1 MRRSAV
7 LAALACVL
15 SIAPLSAALAETD
28 SRDRDID
35 ACGKIADS
43 PPESVIAACGRLL
56 GDPEVRYSWR
66 KETVATIY
74 GNRAFA
80 YRRQQSY
87 PAALNDLNSAIGLVP
102 SYHFGLVLRGR
113 VHADMGSHQA
123 AIADF
128 TRCLRVKPRDDVCYQ
143 FRGQAHM
150 RLGNAAM
157 ALRDLNMAIGI
168 EPTNAAAH
176 GIRGV
181 VYDNMGQRQA
191 AIRDYRK
198 AVQLGVQSDVVQRR
212 LAELEAGAAPSAPA
226 PGTGDSEQFRQACF
240 NPPNPQAGIIA
251 CTRRI
256 QAGGGADSKEQSDS
270 YNTRAWWRYKAGQYR
285 IALPDA
291 DRAIAL
297 DPGSAPA
304 YDTRGHIYRMLGR
317 RDAAIGDFRQA
328 LALNPRADTRRS
340 AQDGLRALGVAV
352 SHPPGTP
359 VNLTWRF
366 RNNTGGSVQVK
377 MYARQRGIW
386 WPTATTNWRM
396 DGVGPY
402 SFTISCRAGEKV
414 CYGAWA
420 VGNTDRYWGAGFQ
433 DRHGCES
440 CCYACFEGQTTL
452 YNLNR

>member
-1 MRRSAV
+1 MRKYV
-7 LAALACVL
+7 LAA
-15 SIAPLSAALAETD
+15 AALAAAVSALTSATAKADEERDFKTCIDLSTPPQQSVET
-28 SRDRDID
+28 
-35 ACGKIADS
+35 CW
-43 PPESVIAACGRLL
+43 RLIQ
-56 GDPEVRYSWR
+56 DPE
-66 KETVATIY
+66 
-74 GNRAFA
+74 F
-80 YRRQQSY
+80 
-87 PAALNDLNSAIGLVP
+87 LSAGC
-102 SYHFGLVLRGR
+102 
-113 VHADMGSHQA
+113 
-123 AIADF
+123 
-128 TRCLRVKPRDDVCYQ
+128 TRCLAQAMFSMGWGYQ
-143 FRGQAHM
+143 
-150 RLGNAAM
+150 RLKKYDLALVAYNN
-157 ALRDLNMAIGI
+157 ALRSDASNALIYLSRGKLYSD
-168 EPTNAAAH
+168 TGKRAAAIQDYTKCLALPA
-176 GIRGV
+176 GAASKTCAFNRAAQ
-181 VYDNMGQRQA
+181 YSQMGNFAA
-191 AIRDYRK
+191 AIRDYTIAIGFDPAFADAYANRGHMHERTGNRAAAITDYRSAIK
-198 AVQLGVQSDVVQRR
+198 HGFQGPDVGRR
-212 LAELEAGAAPSAPA
+212 LAALEAGAEPTAPP
-226 PGTGDSEQFRQACF
+226 PVRGGDPEQFRQACF

-256 QAGGGADSKEQSDS
+256 QAGGGATSKEQSDS
-270 YNTRAWWRYKAGQYR
+270 YNSRAWWRYKAGQYQAGLADANR
-285 IALPDA
+285 AL
-291 DRAIAL
+291 AL

-328 LALNPRADTRRS
+328 LALNPGADTRRS

-359 VNLTWRF
+359 VSLTWRF

-396 DGVGPY
+396 DGAGPHA
-402 SFTISCRAGEKV
+402 FTISCRAGEKV